1 MPDNKNGKKAFK
13 YSGLLRSFF
22 AWPLYIG
29 AILIII
35 CTVMF
40 CINVMA
46 ATIISIFMVIYL
58 LACGLM
64 YFYLRPRIMYGM
76 VEFAANYSQVQKQLL
91 YNLSVPYCLLD
102 NNGNVMWT
110 NKAMQDCIG
119 IKKDFRKNI
128 NTVLPEVTPSI
139 FPDSE
144 IGFKEIRLTF
154 QDRDYKAELKNIDA
168 DSIAEGVDII
178 EKSMDSSMYVMYLFD
193 ETDINTYIQKLK
205 DERFVVGLVYI
216 DNYEEALDSTD
227 DVRRSLLAGLIDKRV
242 NKYFSP
248 GSAIVRKLEKDKY
261 FIVLRK
267 DAYKKLKE
275 DKFSLLE
282 EVKQV
287 NIGNSRSATLS
298 IGLGLNTATY
308 ALSYQY
314 ARVAIDLALARGGD
328 QAVIKDC
335 NGITYFGGKKE
346 QTAKNTRVKARVKA
360 EALREFIV
368 TRDKVIVMGHKIA
381 DPDSFGACMGIYR
394 AAVSLEKKA
403 HIVINEVT
411 GSVRPLYDEILESPA
426 YEDDIFITSEQ
437 ALDYVDD
444 NAMVIVVDTN
454 KPQMTECPELLK
466 RSKMIAVLDHH
477 RQSSNIIENAVLS
490 YVEPYSSSTCEMI
503 AEVLQYM
510 VDDIKF
516 PALEAECMYA
526 GIMID
531 TRNFMNRTGLRTF
544 EAAAFL
550 RRCGADIT
558 RVRKMFRDDMA
569 SYQAKAEAVR
579 NAEVYRKEYAIA
591 VCPSDI
597 DSPTVLAAQAANEL
611 LDISGIKASFVLTEY
626 ENKIYMSARS
636 IDEVNVQIIAE
647 KLGGGGHINS
657 AGAQFDHTNM
667 HEAVSAL
674 KETIDKMIEEGDI

>member
-1 MPDNKNGKKAFK
+1 MFPKND
-13 YSGLLRSFF
+13 
-22 AWPLYIG
+22 
-29 AILIII
+29 
-35 CTVMF
+35 VDH
-40 CINVMA
+40 
-46 ATIISIFMVIYL
+46 
-58 LACGLM
+58 
-64 YFYLRPRIMYGM
+64 
-76 VEFAANYSQVQKQLL
+76 VEL
-91 YNLSVPYCLLD
+91 
-102 NNGNVMWT
+102 
-110 NKAMQDCIG
+110 
-119 IKKDFRKNI
+119 
-128 NTVLPEVTPSI
+128 EVTYRERSY
-139 FPDSE
+139 
-144 IGFKEIRLTF
+144 
-154 QDRDYKAELKNIDA
+154 QAELRKVSLEGFSEKEELLQIPEEQEYFVAVSLRDVTELNAYIRENEDQRM
-168 DSIAEGVDII
+168 IA
-178 EKSMDSSMYVMYLFD
+178 
-193 ETDINTYIQKLK
+193 
-205 DERFVVGLVYI
+205 GLIYI
-216 DNYEEALDSTD
+216 DNYDEVMESVEE
-227 DVRRSLLAGLIDKRV
+227 VRQSLLVALIDRKI
-242 NKYFSP
+242 NKYI
-248 GSAIVRKLEKDKY
+248 GDVDGIVKKLEKDKY

-335 NGITYFGGKKE
+335 NCITYFGGKKE

-531 TRNFMNRTGLRTF
+531 TRNFMNRTGVRTF

-550 RRCGADIT
+550 RRCGADST

>member
-1 MPDNKNGKKAFK
+1 MIPELHPGVFPKND
-13 YSGLLRSFF
+13 
-22 AWPLYIG
+22 
-29 AILIII
+29 
-35 CTVMF
+35 VDH
-40 CINVMA
+40 
-46 ATIISIFMVIYL
+46 
-58 LACGLM
+58 
-64 YFYLRPRIMYGM
+64 
-76 VEFAANYSQVQKQLL
+76 VEL
-91 YNLSVPYCLLD
+91 
-102 NNGNVMWT
+102 
-110 NKAMQDCIG
+110 
-119 IKKDFRKNI
+119 
-128 NTVLPEVTPSI
+128 EVTYRERSY
-139 FPDSE
+139 
-144 IGFKEIRLTF
+144 
-154 QDRDYKAELKNIDA
+154 QAELRKVSLEGFSEKEELLQIPEEQEYFVAVSLRDVTELNAYIRENEDQRM
-168 DSIAEGVDII
+168 IA
-178 EKSMDSSMYVMYLFD
+178 
-193 ETDINTYIQKLK
+193 
-205 DERFVVGLVYI
+205 GLIYI
-216 DNYEEALDSTD
+216 DNYDEVMESVEE
-227 DVRRSLLAGLIDKRV
+227 VRQSLLVALIDRKI
-242 NKYFSP
+242 NKYI
-248 GSAIVRKLEKDKY
+248 GDVDGIVKKLEKDKY

-466 RSKMIAVLDHH
+466 KSKMIAVLDHH

-531 TRNFMNRTGLRTF
+531 TRNFMNRTGVRTF

-674 KETIDKMIEEGDI
+674 KETINKICKKLYPSKEAWTGSNRKKSE